1 MMTYSID
8 ELYNLFMWDNQLSN
22 DENETKAQKGIDA
35 AKQIKNLFP
44 FIQPIIIPPEKSKL
58 VWEPCAKVVAMRS
71 DKELEPFMFILLE
84 WIQDLN
90 WPGAMII
97 YDRLTQIPYN
107 ILDNKNGWAL
117 NDFEHT
123 FKLESQGIPITDYCK
138 YRHSSYIAWDRIHPN
153 QVGSTLMAR
162 EFLKYCDFD
171 YNHGM

>member
-22 DENETKAQKGIDA
+22 VENENKAQIGIEA

-44 FIQPIIIPPEKSKL
+44 FMQPIIVPPEESKM

-71 DKELEPFMFILLE
+71 DKELEPFMFMLLE

-97 YDRLTQIPYN
+97 YNRLAQIPYN
-107 ILDNKNGWAL
+107 TIEFAFKHSRIKAEQTNDSCWLDVLDDLYEDIMKKA
-117 NDFEHT
+117 
-123 FKLESQGIPITDYCK
+123 
-138 YRHSSYIAWDRIHPN
+138 
-153 QVGSTLMAR
+153 
-162 EFLKYCDFD
+162 
-171 YNHGM
+171 